1 MAYLVDHHL
10 LYSLPNE
17 GGGGE
22 HNHLA
27 RWDRDG
33 KWADEPL
40 LVGRQLVEGKFG
52 NESNALSWVI
62 GSYCPLPREPKH
74 PQKSMLI

>member
-40 LVGRQLVEGKFG
+40 LVGRQLVEGTFG
-52 NESNALSWVI
+52 NDSNALSWVI
-62 GSYCPLPREPKH
+62 GSPCPVSLNTLK
-74 PQKSMLI
+74 KVC

>member
-1 MAYLVDHHL
+1 MAYLVDHRL

-17 GGGGE
+17 GGGE

-52 NESNALSWVI
+52 NESNALSWVNI
-62 GSYCPLPREPKH
+62 LSPCPVSLNILK
-74 PQKSMLI
+74 KVC